1 MEIKTTFTGA
11 LYEKP
16 NGILVKRIHLCMTRD
31 AETSEEIKKYKQ
43 QGDYIILRIE
53 HQIIDIEEVVV
64 ASASAAAIL
73 ILSTQ

>member
-1 MEIKTTFTGA
+1 MHD
-11 LYEKP
+11 
-16 NGILVKRIHLCMTRD
+16 KRCGDKRR
-31 AETSEEIKKYKQ
+31 EIKKYKQ

-64 ASASAAAIL
+64 ASAAAIL